1 MMDEKKPNQSD
12 PGWSDWFAKKMEE
25 PGPRE
30 EEFFERMRR
39 VAKVRDEIIASVQ
52 MVDQGEAGILLG
64 LSETDPSDILF
75 RRQVNFQILRFNI
88 EEQAAYPLFQFDVAK
103 KRVYPALIELMKMG
117 PEDWG
122 GQMAL
127 LHWLTLHNR
136 SLGDARPCDRLATD
150 ADAILASFEAEISE
164 PLHG

>member
-1 MMDEKKPNQSD
+1 MIDEKKPNQSD

-39 VAKVRDEIIASVQ
+39 VAKVRDELIASVQ
-52 MVDQGEAGILLG
+52 MVDQDTAAALLG
-64 LSETDPSDILF
+64 LSEPDPSDILF
-75 RRQVNFQILRFNI
+75 RRQARFQIFRFNI
-88 EEQAAYPLFQFDVAK
+88 DGQPAYPLFQFDAAK
-103 KRVYPALIELMKMG
+103 HRVYPALIEIMKLR

-122 GQMAL
+122 GQMTL
-127 LHWLTLHNR
+127 LHWLTLPNLN
-136 SLGDARPCDRLATD
+136 LGNARPCDRLATD

-164 PLHG
+164 PLQG